1 MDNNNSPQKPQRKRA
16 RKPNGSF
23 KGDSPGTPGLNEA
36 WEPTEMIEAV
46 KEKEVKYSVQ
56 QKVDGTSNP
65 TAGKYAKKGK
75 VRPSF
80 GNITTTFY

>member
-1 MDNNNSPQKPQRKRA
+1 MDNNSNSPQKPQRKRA
-16 RKPNGSF
+16 RKPSGKFEGGSE
-23 KGDSPGTPGLNEA
+23 LNQA

-46 KEKEVKYSVQ
+46 KEKEVKYTVK
-56 QKVDGTSNP
+56 QKVDGTSDP